1 VEIQNNNTGAD
12 RVLQAA
18 AWTYWAPHAAIGVV
32 IVGML
37 GLGAFMVLVQIA
49 LIILRRLGA

>member
-1 VEIQNNNTGAD
+1 MEIQNNNTGAD